1 MKSELPKRKS
11 PRAWWLEY
19 NEGLFFITVCTQGRK
34 HFFGE
39 IEDEMMV
46 YSPVGTFLV
55 KELENAV
62 SHHANVK
69 VLQYVVMPNHF
80 HAIIDI
86 SPSMPTADAARN
98 VPTADA
104 ARSVPTREERMSGC
118 GKGSARTVLSTYIGS
133 LKSAVTRYARSINPD
148 FAWQP
153 RYHDHA
159 IRGVDDGN
167 NISLY
172 IEHNVA
178 NWALDCFYD
187 MEG

>member
-19 NEGLFFITVCTQGRK
+19 NEGLFFITVCTQGHK

-39 IEDEMMV
+39 IEGDVMK
-46 YSPVGTFLV
+46 YSPIGTFLLN
-55 KELENAV
+55 ELENVV

-86 SPSMPTADAARN
+86 SPSLPILS
-98 VPTADA
+98 DA
-104 ARSVPTREERMSGC
+104 ARSVPTREKRMSGC
-118 GKGSARTVLSTYIGS
+118 GKGSARTALSTNIGS

-187 MEG
+187 MEEQ

>member
-19 NEGLFFITVCTQGRK
+19 NDGRYFITVCTQGHK
-34 HFFGE
+34 HFLGE
-39 IEDEMMV
+39 IKDEMMV
-46 YSPVGTFLV
+46 YSSVGTFLV
-55 KELENAV
+55 NELENVV

-69 VLQYVVMPNHF
+69 VLQYVVMSNHF

-86 SPSMPTADAARN
+86 SPSIPILS
-98 VPTADA
+98 DA

-148 FAWQP
+148 CEMATTNV
-153 RYHDHA
+153 
-159 IRGVDDGN
+159 RGVRIG
-167 NISLY
+167 SR
-172 IEHNVA
+172 
-178 NWALDCFYD
+178 
-187 MEG
+187 